1 MRDCCLGVLMAL
13 ILVGAVQPC
22 LAEEFSGKLER
33 VDLETVTIVG
43 SNNQKFV
50 LQVNHDNRKQ
60 AALFLGKRVR
70 VDFQSDKGQPP
81 VAIRFRP
88 CQ

>member
-1 MRDCCLGVLMAL
+1 MRDRCLGVLMAL
-13 ILVGAVQPC
+13 ILAGAGQPC

-43 SNNQKFV
+43 SNNRKFV
-50 LQVNHDNRKQ
+50 LQVNSDNRKQ

-70 VDFQSDKGQPP
+70 VDFQSDKGQP